1 MMETN
6 LEVNEVFLN
15 DNLEF
20 YPQKI
25 LHWFRTYNIP
35 FRVNRKIKEYK
46 EITSYENSLPII
58 RKRQYFTMTIEN
70 DGGDIEFDNVNQ
82 CIFTM
87 FLMWNG
93 KNFENLKIIQK

>member
-1 MMETN
+1 METN

-25 LHWFRTYNIP
+25 LYWLRTYNIS
-35 FRVNRKIKEYK
+35 FRVIRKIKEYK
-46 EITSYENSLPII
+46 EITTHESNLPII
-58 RKRQYFTMTIEN
+58 RKREYFTMTIEN

-93 KNFENLKIIQK
+93 KNFQNLKLIQK

>member
-1 MMETN
+1 METN
-6 LEVNEVFLN
+6 LEVNEVFLHN
-15 DNLEF
+15 NLEF

-25 LHWFRTYNIP
+25 LNWLRTYNIL

-46 EITSYENSLPII
+46 GITTYENGLPII
-58 RKRQYFTMTIEN
+58 RKREYFTMTIEN
-70 DGGDIEFDNVNQ
+70 HGGDIEFDNVNH

-93 KNFENLKIIQK
+93 KNFENLKLIQK